1 MSNDSVRQQLLHDL
15 EALRQSLDHIAQ
27 TPAST
32 VPPIVDK
39 VVDKGVDKAPDK
51 EPDKRPSPLNP
62 DNPFLS
68 SDSLS
73 ELIRIR
79 NEAEL
84 RAAEAQAQ
92 SAETLDQPLSDELE
106 AAFNRWADQ
115 ALADYISLFERDL
128 RRRLRADF
136 IRLFNEQ
143 QKHSQDGSA

>member
-1 MSNDSVRQQLLHDL
+1 MSDHSFRQQLLDDL

-27 TPAST
+27 TPTPTA
-32 VPPIVDK
+32 PPLVDK
-39 VVDKGVDKAPDK
+39 VIDHST
-51 EPDKRPSPLNP
+51 DKRPSPLNP
-62 DNPFLS
+62 DNPFLC

-84 RAAEAQAQ
+84 RAAEEAQTA
-92 SAETLDQPLSDELE
+92 SPINPALSDELE

-136 IRLFNEQ
+136 IRLLNEQ
-143 QKHSQDGSA
+143 QKHSSDGSA

>member
-1 MSNDSVRQQLLHDL
+1 MTNDSVRQQLLHDL

-39 VVDKGVDKAPDK
+39 VVDKGVDGAPDK
-51 EPDKRPSPLNP
+51 ELDKRPSPLNP

-79 NEAEL
+79 NEAER
-84 RAAEAQAQ
+84 RAAEEQAQ
-92 SAETLDQPLSDELE
+92 SAPPLDQPLSDELE
-106 AAFNRWADQ
+106 AAFNSWADQ

-136 IRLFNEQ
+136 IRLLNEH
-143 QKHSQDGSA
+143 QKHSPDGSA

>member
-1 MSNDSVRQQLLHDL
+1 MTDDSVRQQLLHDL

-27 TPAST
+27 TPEP
-32 VPPIVDK
+32 VMPPVVDK
-39 VVDKGVDKAPDK
+39 VVDEDT
-51 EPDKRPSPLNP
+51 DKRPSPLNP

-79 NEAEL
+79 NEAEQ
-84 RAAEAQAQ
+84 RAAEEQAQ
-92 SAETLDQPLSDELE
+92 SAEALDQPLSDELE

-136 IRLFNEQ
+136 IRLLNEQ
-143 QKHSQDGSA
+143 QKHSPDGSA

>member
-1 MSNDSVRQQLLHDL
+1 MTNDSVRQQLLDDL
-15 EALRQSLDHIAQ
+15 EALRQSLDHIAR

-39 VVDKGVDKAPDK
+39 VVDDAAEKESDKK
-51 EPDKRPSPLNP
+51 SSPLNP

-79 NEAEL
+79 NEAEQ
-84 RAAEAQAQ
+84 RAAEEEAQTEDA
-92 SAETLDQPLSDELE
+92 LDQPLSDELE

-136 IRLFNEQ
+136 VRLLNEH
-143 QKHSQDGSA
+143 QKHSPDGSA

>member
-1 MSNDSVRQQLLHDL
+1 MTNDSVRQQLLHDL

-27 TPAST
+27 TPASS

-39 VVDKGVDKAPDK
+39 VVDDSA
-51 EPDKRPSPLNP
+51 DKRPSPLNP

-79 NEAEL
+79 NEAER
-84 RAAEAQAQ
+84 RAAEEQAQ
-92 SAETLDQPLSDELE
+92 SAEALDLPLSDELE

-136 IRLFNEQ
+136 IRLLNEQ
-143 QKHSQDGSA
+143 QKHSPDGSA